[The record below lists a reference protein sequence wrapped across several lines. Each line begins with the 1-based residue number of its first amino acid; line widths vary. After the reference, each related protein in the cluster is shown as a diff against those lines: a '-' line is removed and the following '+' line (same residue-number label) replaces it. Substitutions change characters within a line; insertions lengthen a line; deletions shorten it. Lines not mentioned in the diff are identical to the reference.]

1 MNNPAVTNLVI
12 SLGAMQCMSCPF
24 RNPRPRPPPSLPP
37 PPVSFGLPADLY
49 QVARKLP
56 MDDPTFITYLRI
68 AYVATQLLSFA
79 IYFYITMV
87 VSLAD
92 IKCCCLNPDALATI

>member
-1 MNNPAVTNLVI
+1 
-12 SLGAMQCMSCPF
+12 
-24 RNPRPRPPPSLPP
+24 
-37 PPVSFGLPADLY
+37 
-49 QVARKLP
+49 